1 MRSTT
6 FSGFAVLASLLAGE
20 AFGAPFQ
27 KRDVVI
33 DQVVVTDVITVTALA
48 DGQYATGEAVAVG
61 TLTIPGV
68 TTIIVTTPVATPT
81 PSVEAPVVKAPV
93 VESSTGGVFLQ
104 ASSVEPTTA
113 PVSTPAPVIPSVVVP
128 TVAPAPIPTTL
139 ATVAA
144 PIPTTA
150 PAPVSTPVSTPSGG
164 KRGLAYNDISLL
176 SDFVSSE
183 VSWCYNWGATSGG
196 TVPSGLSYTPMLW
209 GLGDHVNGWT
219 ENAQS
224 AIDSG
229 AEYLLGFNEPDQP
242 NIYGGSAISV
252 ADAVTGWSNM
262 EQFAGKAKLGA
273 PAVSNGGLS
282 WLTQF
287 LADCSGCTID
297 FVPFHWYDNPNNDLD
312 YFKSYISQVHA
323 AAPGK
328 PLWLTEFAATGST
341 EVQAAFAT
349 EAMAYLDS
357 LDYVERYSYFM
368 VAEGDM
374 VTNSVPN
381 ALGKVFAGL

>member
-27 KRDVVI
+27 KRDVVV
-33 DQVVVTDVITVTALA
+33 DQVVVTDIITVTALG
-48 DGQYATGEAVAVG
+48 DGKYETGAAFAVG

-68 TTIIVTTPVATPT
+68 TTIIVSTPAATPT
-81 PSVEAPVVKAPV
+81 PSTSVEAPVVKAPV
-93 VESSTGGVFLQ
+93 VEASTPAVFLQ
-104 ASSVEPTTA
+104 TSSVAPTTA
-113 PVSTPAPVIPSVVVP
+113 PVPTPTTLAKV
-128 TVAPAPIPTTL
+128 VAPAPTT
-139 ATVAA
+139 TAA
-144 PIPTTA
+144 PATT
-150 PAPVSTPVSTPSGG
+150 PSTTVSTSSGA

-196 TVPSGLSYTPMLW
+196 SVPSGLSYIPMLW

-219 ENAQS
+219 ANAQS
-224 AIDSG
+224 AIDAG

-287 LADCSGCTID
+287 LADCTDCTID
-297 FVPFHWYDNPNNDLD
+297 FIPFHWYDNPANDID

-328 PLWLTEFAATGST
+328 PLWLTEFAAFGST

-357 LDYVERYSYFM
+357 LDYVERYAYFM